1 MLRAGIRKIFLWPDI
16 FTSVKAWA
24 WALAALAVASI
35 FCSPG
40 TCTYPSA
47 PRAIVLHVSILN
59 DSTAI
64 NGSGHEQAVQLA
76 GEVKVDYVVL
86 VTVRVVLTAS
96 TDAAWTANLTPA
108 DMSFTASGAQPF
120 TVDVMIPPATFNRS
134 VVLTV
139 RGNATIGGIPT
150 DTSSDTATIL
160 VNGPGDGGGSGVP
173 PLTPPKGNNAGVQLL
188 PLPLVAVMVSAA
200 AVMATGAMF
209 WLWKARRIKAK
220 GRPQTKQKGK
230 HPHQ

>member
-1 MLRAGIRKIFLWPDI
+1 MHRHGIRKIFLWPDI
-16 FTSVKAWA
+16 FTGVKAWA

-40 TCTYPSA
+40 TCTYPSG
-47 PRAIVLHVSILN
+47 PRAIVLHVSMLN
-59 DSTAI
+59 DSVAM
-64 NGSGHEQAVQLA
+64 NGSGYQQAVQLA

-86 VTVRVVLTAS
+86 VTVRVVLAAS
-96 TDAAWTANLTPA
+96 TDAGWMANLTPA

-139 RGNATIGGIPT
+139 RGNATISGIPT

-160 VNGPGDGGGSGVP
+160 VNGPGDSGGSGVP
-173 PLTPPKGNNAGVQLL
+173 PLTPPKGNNAGIQLL

-200 AVMATGAMF
+200 AIIATGAMF
-209 WLWKARRIKAK
+209 WLWKAGRIMAK
-220 GRPQTKQKGK
+220 GTTRTRQKSK
-230 HPHQ
+230 HPQQ